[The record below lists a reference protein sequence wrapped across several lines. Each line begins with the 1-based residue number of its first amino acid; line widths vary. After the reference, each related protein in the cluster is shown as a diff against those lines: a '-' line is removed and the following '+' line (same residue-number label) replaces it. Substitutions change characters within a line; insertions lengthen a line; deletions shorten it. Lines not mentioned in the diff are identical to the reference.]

1 MHNVIRSM
9 TTQHGTNGTPGN
21 PFLYILCPS
30 VSSPSRTSILNEQN
44 AVRHRTPNWINAES
58 NNRTPF
64 GPKDWNWQGISK
76 ETPTLPKILQLVGY
90 KTIQTGKAYFGPIGS
105 KAENPEHIG
114 FDVSITGSA
123 IGHPESYYGE
133 YGYGHIKGQKERVVP
148 ELEKYHGTNPFL
160 SDALTFEVNKQIDK
174 AMPKKNIFPLH
185 ESLCR
190 ACSF

>member
-76 ETPTLPKILQLVGY
+76 ETPTLPKILQLVGH
-90 KTIQTGKAYFGPIGS
+90 KTIQIGKAYFGPIGS

-123 IGHPESYYGE
+123 IGPRKLLRRIRIRTHQRT
-133 YGYGHIKGQKERVVP
+133 K
-148 ELEKYHGTNPFL
+148 
-160 SDALTFEVNKQIDK
+160 
-174 AMPKKNIFPLH
+174 
-185 ESLCR
+185 R
-190 ACSF
+190 ACCARTGKVSRHQSLPKRRSDLRSKRAD